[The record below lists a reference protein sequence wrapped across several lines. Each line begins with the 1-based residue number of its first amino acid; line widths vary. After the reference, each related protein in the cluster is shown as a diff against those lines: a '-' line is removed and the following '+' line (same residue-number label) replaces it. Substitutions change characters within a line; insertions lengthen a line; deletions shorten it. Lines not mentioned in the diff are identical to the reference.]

1 MRLPSARTHGILLA
15 LVAIVSLAS
24 LASLAACSH
33 KNSDE
38 QPVPEPDPISVR
50 VKNENFLD
58 MNIAIV
64 TSGVSRRLGS
74 VSGNAVATFSVPYKV
89 VIGNAVAVT
98 ATPIGGRG
106 QASTGGLNVSPGQVV
121 EFRVA
126 PVLRQSTVS
135 VHDP

>member
-1 MRLPSARTHGILLA
+1 MLA
-15 LVAIVSLAS
+15 LVAGTS

-38 QPVPEPDPISVR
+38 QPLPEPDPISVR

-58 MNIAIV
+58 MNVAV
-64 TSGVSRRLGS
+64 VANGVSRRLGT
-74 VSGNAVATFSVPYKV
+74 VSGNAVATFRVPYKV
-89 VIGNAVAVT
+89 VIGISVAIT

-106 QASTGGLNVSPGQVV
+106 QASTGGVNVSPGQVV

-126 PVLRQSTVS
+126 PVLRQSSVS